1 MLAGSAVRSSK
12 AEETPQ
18 QRAGKD
24 NRCEQECNF
33 VRAHLYDNALPEQ
46 LRLEQRFER
55 DEQHDHYDRL
65 AS

>member
-1 MLAGSAVRSSK
+1 
-12 AEETPQ
+12 
-18 QRAGKD
+18 
-24 NRCEQECNF
+24 
-33 VRAHLYDNALPEQ
+33 LPEQ